1 MARRSADKPLFGT
14 GRSRPS
20 FFDRLGLGRRQ
31 AHPTSPSKAF
41 SRLATPMRIARLRSD
56 AAVLE
61 STSIRWPPSAQL
73 WRALAYAA
81 MALAVLLVGLPMYW
95 MLLGAFKTNQEIF
108 TSPPTWIPLAP
119 TLDNFPAAWRQAPF
133 GHFYVNSL
141 IYTLVSGSAKLLQA
155 IFCAYA
161 FAFLRFPRKNLVF
174 LLLLMALMI
183 PDEFTVLPNFLTL
196 ANFGWTDT
204 YQGLLLPGFVS
215 AFGTF
220 LLRQHFLS
228 LPREVLDA
236 ARVDGAGHL
245 RGLWSVVLP
254 MSRPVLATLVLL
266 TVVQRWNDYL
276 WPLIITNST
285 EMRPLSVGIALLF
298 QKETGTLWGVVMAGT
313 LYVVLPVLILFL
325 LVQRHIVEGIAAGAV
340 KG

>member
-1 MARRSADKPLFGT
+1 MRVARPLPSDT
-14 GRSRPS
+14 GVLHSTAVRWSGPAQIW
-20 FFDRLGLGRRQ
+20 RL
-31 AHPTSPSKAF
+31 
-41 SRLATPMRIARLRSD
+41 
-56 AAVLE
+56 
-61 STSIRWPPSAQL
+61 
-73 WRALAYAA
+73 LAYAT
-81 MALAVLLVGLPMYW
+81 MAVAVVLVGLPMYW
-95 MLLGAFKTNQEIF
+95 MLLAAFKTNQEIF
-108 TSPPTWIPLAP
+108 TNPPTWIPLAP

-141 IYTLVSGSAKLLQA
+141 IYTVVSGSAKLLQA
-155 IFCAYA
+155 VFCAYA
-161 FAFLRFPRKNLVF
+161 FAFLSFPRKNVVF

-196 ANFGWTDT
+196 ANVGWTDT

-228 LPREVLDA
+228 LPHEVLDA

-245 RGLWSVVLP
+245 RTLWSVVLP

-266 TVVQRWNDYL
+266 TAVQRWNDYL

-285 EMRPLSVGIALLF
+285 EMRTLSVGIALLF

>member
-1 MARRSADKPLFGT
+1 MRVAQPLRTGT
-14 GRSRPS
+14 GVLQSTALRWQRP
-20 FFDRLGLGRRQ
+20 DQVWRVLGYMTM
-31 AHPTSPSKAF
+31 A
-41 SRLATPMRIARLRSD
+41 IA
-56 AAVLE
+56 V
-61 STSIRWPPSAQL
+61 
-73 WRALAYAA
+73 
-81 MALAVLLVGLPMYW
+81 VLVGLPMYW
-95 MLLGAFKTNQEIF
+95 MLIAAFKTNQEIF

-119 TLDNFPAAWRQAPF
+119 TLDNFPAAWQQAPF

-141 IYTLVSGSAKLLQA
+141 IYTLVSGTAKILQA
-155 IFCAYA
+155 VFSGYA
-161 FAFLRFPRKNLVF
+161 FAFLRFPRKNVVF

-196 ANFGWTDT
+196 ALVGWTNT

-245 RGLWSVVLP
+245 RTLFSVVLP

-266 TVVQRWNDYL
+266 TAVQRWNDYL

-285 EMRPLSVGIALLF
+285 EMRTLSVGIALLF
-298 QKETGTLWGVVMAGT
+298 QKESGTVWGLVMAGT
-313 LYVVLPVLILFL
+313 LYVVLPVLVLFL

>member
-1 MARRSADKPLFGT
+1 MRVAQPLQSGSSVLQPTALGWQRSGQAW
-14 GRSRPS
+14 RM
-20 FFDRLGLGRRQ
+20 LGYL
-31 AHPTSPSKAF
+31 
-41 SRLATPMRIARLRSD
+41 MM
-56 AAVLE
+56 
-61 STSIRWPPSAQL
+61 
-73 WRALAYAA
+73 A
-81 MALAVLLVGLPMYW
+81 MAVVLVGMPLYW
-95 MLLGAFKTNQEIF
+95 MFIAAFKTNQEIF
-108 TSPPTWIPLAP
+108 TSPPSWIPLAP
-119 TLDNFPAAWRQAPF
+119 TLSNFPAAWQQAPF
-133 GHFYVNSL
+133 GYFYVNSL
-141 IYTLVSGSAKLLQA
+141 IYTIVSGSAKILQA
-155 IFCAYA
+155 VFSAYA

-196 ANFGWTDT
+196 ALVGWTNT

-245 RGLWSVVLP
+245 RTLFSVVLP

-266 TVVQRWNDYL
+266 TAVARWNEYL
-276 WPLIITNST
+276 WPLIITNSAN
-285 EMRPLSVGIALLF
+285 MRTLSVGIALLF
-298 QKETGTLWGVVMAGT
+298 QKESGTVWGLVMAGT
-313 LYVVLPVLILFL
+313 LYVVLPILVLFL

>member
-1 MARRSADKPLFGT
+1 
-14 GRSRPS
+14 
-20 FFDRLGLGRRQ
+20 
-31 AHPTSPSKAF
+31 
-41 SRLATPMRIARLRSD
+41 MRIAEPVRRES
-56 AAVLE
+56 AVLHPAAARWTG
-61 STSIRWPPSAQL
+61 STQM
-73 WRALAYAA
+73 WRVLAYAT
-81 MALAVLLVGLPMYW
+81 MAVAVVLVGLPMYW
-95 MLLGAFKTNQEIF
+95 MLLAAFKTNQEIF
-108 TSPPTWIPLAP
+108 TNPPTWIPLTP

-133 GHFYVNSL
+133 GNFYINSL
-141 IYTLVSGSAKLLQA
+141 IYTIVSGSAKVLQA
-155 IFCAYA
+155 VLCGYA
-161 FAFLRFPRKNLVF
+161 FAFLSFPRKNAVF

-196 ANFGWTDT
+196 ANVGWTNT

-245 RGLWSVVLP
+245 RTLWSVVLP

-276 WPLIITNST
+276 WPLIVTNST
-285 EMRPLSVGIALLF
+285 EMRTLSVGIALLF

>member
-1 MARRSADKPLFGT
+1 MTDATLDRPEFVPLAST
-14 GRSRPS
+14 W
-20 FFDRLGLGRRQ
+20 
-31 AHPTSPSKAF
+31 
-41 SRLATPMRIARLRSD
+41 LRD
-56 AAVLE
+56 PRVAILK
-61 STSIRWPPSAQL
+61 
-73 WRALAYAA
+73 ALAYAA
-81 MALAVLLVGLPMYW
+81 MAVAVILVGLPMYW
-95 MLLGAFKTNQEIF
+95 MLIAAFKTNQEIF
-108 TSPPTWIPLAP
+108 TAPPTWIPLAP
-119 TLDNFPAAWRQAPF
+119 TLDNFPAAWQQAPF
-133 GHFYVNSL
+133 GNFYINS
-141 IYTLVSGSAKLLQA
+141 IVYTVVGGSAKVLQA
-155 IFCAYA
+155 VFSAYA
-161 FAFLRFPRKNLVF
+161 FAFLPFPRKNLIF

-183 PDEFTVLPNFLTL
+183 PEEFTVLPNFLTL
-196 ANFGWTDT
+196 ANFGWVNT

-220 LLRQHFLS
+220 LLRQHFLG

-236 ARVDGAGHL
+236 ARVDGANHI
-245 RGLWSVVLP
+245 RTLWNVVLP

-276 WPLIITNST
+276 WPLIITNSI

-313 LYVVLPVLILFL
+313 LFVVLPVLILFL

>member
-1 MARRSADKPLFGT
+1 MRVAQPLRTGSGALQSTWLGWHAPRNPWRVLGYATMAVS
-14 GRSRPS
+14 
-20 FFDRLGLGRRQ
+20 
-31 AHPTSPSKAF
+31 
-41 SRLATPMRIARLRSD
+41 
-56 AAVLE
+56 V
-61 STSIRWPPSAQL
+61 
-73 WRALAYAA
+73 
-81 MALAVLLVGLPMYW
+81 VLVGLPMYW
-95 MLLGAFKTNQEIF
+95 MFIAAFKTNQEIF

-119 TLDNFPAAWRQAPF
+119 TLDNFPAAWKQAPF

-141 IYTLVSGSAKLLQA
+141 IYTLVSGSAKILQA
-155 IFCAYA
+155 VFSAYA
-161 FAFLRFPRKNLVF
+161 FAFLRFPRKNAVF
-174 LLLLMALMI
+174 VLLLMALMI

-196 ANFGWTDT
+196 ALVGWTNT

-245 RGLWSVVLP
+245 RTLLSVVLP
-254 MSRPVLATLVLL
+254 MSRPVLATLILL
-266 TVVQRWNDYL
+266 TAVQRWNDFL

-285 EMRPLSVGIALLF
+285 EMRTLSVGIALLF

-313 LYVVLPVLILFL
+313 LYVVMPVLVLFL
-325 LVQRHIVEGIAAGAV
+325 IVQRHIVEGIAAGAV

>member
-1 MARRSADKPLFGT
+1 MRLAQPFPTRTAVLQPASVRW
-14 GRSRPS
+14 SRPGLTW
-20 FFDRLGLGRRQ
+20 RVLGYL
-31 AHPTSPSKAF
+31 
-41 SRLATPMRIARLRSD
+41 L
-56 AAVLE
+56 
-61 STSIRWPPSAQL
+61 
-73 WRALAYAA
+73 
-81 MALAVLLVGLPMYW
+81 MALSVVLVGLPMYW
-95 MLLGAFKTNQEIF
+95 MFIAAFKTNQEIF
-108 TSPPTWIPLAP
+108 TSPPSWIPLAP

-133 GHFYVNSL
+133 GNFYINSL
-141 IYTLVSGSAKLLQA
+141 IYTLVSGSAKILQA
-155 IFCAYA
+155 VFSAYA
-161 FAFLRFPRKNLVF
+161 FAFLRFPRKNVIF

-196 ANFGWTDT
+196 ALVGWVNT

-228 LPREVLDA
+228 LPREVLEA

-245 RGLWSVVLP
+245 RTLFNVVLP

-266 TVVQRWNDYL
+266 TVVSRWNDYL

-285 EMRPLSVGIALLF
+285 EMRTLSVGIALLF

-313 LYVVLPVLILFL
+313 LFVVLPVLILFL
-325 LVQRHIVEGIAAGAV
+325 AVQRHIVEGIAAGAV

>member
-1 MARRSADKPLFGT
+1 
-14 GRSRPS
+14 
-20 FFDRLGLGRRQ
+20 
-31 AHPTSPSKAF
+31 
-41 SRLATPMRIARLRSD
+41 MRIAQPVSTRGAVSLSGINLR
-56 AAVLE
+56 A
-61 STSIRWPPSAQL
+61 STLALRG
-73 WRALAYAA
+73 LAYLA
-81 MALAVLLVGLPMYW
+81 MALAVIIVGIPMYW
-95 MLLGAFKTNQEIF
+95 MLLAAFKTNQEIF
-108 TSPPTWIPLAP
+108 TAPPTWIPLAP
-119 TLDNFPAAWRQAPF
+119 TLANFPAAWNQAPF
-133 GHFYVNSL
+133 GHFYVNSF
-141 IYTLVSGSAKLLQA
+141 IYTLVSGSGKILQA
-155 IFCAYA
+155 IFSAYA

-196 ANFGWTDT
+196 ANFGWTNT

-236 ARVDGAGHL
+236 ARVDGAGHM
-245 RGLWSVVLP
+245 RTLWNIVLP

-266 TVVQRWNDYL
+266 TAVQRWNDYL
-276 WPLIITNST
+276 WPLIITNT
-285 EMRPLSVGIALLF
+285 AEMRTLSVGIALLF
-298 QKETGTLWGVVMAGT
+298 AKETGTQWGMVMAGT

-325 LVQRHIVEGIAAGAV
+325 FVQRHIVEGIAAGAV

>member
-1 MARRSADKPLFGT
+1 MLARFALRV
-14 GRSRPS
+14 
-20 FFDRLGLGRRQ
+20 
-31 AHPTSPSKAF
+31 
-41 SRLATPMRIARLRSD
+41 AR
-56 AAVLE
+56 
-61 STSIRWPPSAQL
+61 PPSAETPPEVGSRPPRRENPRSPVQAEL
-73 WRALAYAA
+73 RGAKRRTFVALGY
-81 MALAVLLVGLPMYW
+81 LAIAVAVILVGLPMYW
-95 MLLGAFKTNQEIF
+95 MLLAAFKTNQEIF
-108 TSPPTWIPLAP
+108 TAPPTWIPLAP

-133 GHFYVNSL
+133 GNFYVNST
-141 IYTLVSGSAKLLQA
+141 IYTLAGGSAKLLQA
-155 IFCAYA
+155 IFSAYA
-161 FAFLRFPRKNLVF
+161 FAFLPFPRKNLVF

-183 PDEFTVLPNFLTL
+183 PEEFTVLPNFLTL
-196 ANFGWTDT
+196 ANFGWNNT

-236 ARVDGAGHL
+236 ARVDGAGHI
-245 RGLWSVVLP
+245 RTLWNVVLP
-254 MSRPVLATLVLL
+254 MSRPVVATLILL
-266 TVVQRWNDYL
+266 TAVQRWNDFL

-313 LYVVLPVLILFL
+313 LYVVLPVLVLFL
-325 LVQRHIVEGIAAGAV
+325 LVQRHIVQGIAAGAV

>member
-1 MARRSADKPLFGT
+1 MRVAQPLPGDT
-14 GRSRPS
+14 GVLHS
-20 FFDRLGLGRRQ
+20 
-31 AHPTSPSKAF
+31 
-41 SRLATPMRIARLRSD
+41 
-56 AAVLE
+56 AAV
-61 STSIRWPPSAQL
+61 RWIGPAQI
-73 WRALAYAA
+73 WRLLAYAT
-81 MALAVLLVGLPMYW
+81 MAVAVVLVGLPMYW
-95 MLLGAFKTNQEIF
+95 MLLAAFKTNQEIF
-108 TSPPTWIPLAP
+108 TNPPTWIPLAP

-161 FAFLRFPRKNLVF
+161 FAFLSFPRKNVVF

-196 ANFGWTDT
+196 ANVGWTDT

-245 RGLWSVVLP
+245 RTLWSVVLP

-266 TVVQRWNDYL
+266 TAVQRWNDYL

-285 EMRPLSVGIALLF
+285 EMRTLSVGIALLF

-325 LVQRHIVEGIAAGAV
+325 VVQRHIVEGIAAGAV

>member
-1 MARRSADKPLFGT
+1 MSDTTLD
-14 GRSRPS
+14 RP
-20 FFDRLGLGRRQ
+20 
-31 AHPTSPSKAF
+31 A
-41 SRLATPMRIARLRSD
+41 LA
-56 AAVLE
+56 
-61 STSIRWPPSAQL
+61 PSAVWL
-73 WRALAYAA
+73 HDPRGIALRTLGYAT
-81 MALAVLLVGLPMYW
+81 MAVAVILVGLPLYW
-95 MLLGAFKTNQEIF
+95 MLIAALKTNQEIF

-133 GHFYVNSL
+133 ANFYVNS
-141 IYTLVSGSAKLLQA
+141 IVYTVVSGGVKVLQA
-155 IFCAYA
+155 VFSAYA
-161 FAFLRFPRKNLVF
+161 FAFLPFPRKNLVF

-183 PDEFTVLPNFLTL
+183 PEEFTVLPNFLTL
-196 ANFGWTDT
+196 ANVGWTNT
-204 YQGLLLPGFVS
+204 YQGLLIPGFVS

-236 ARVDGAGHL
+236 ARVDGANHL
-245 RGLWSVVLP
+245 RTLWDVVVP
-254 MSRPVLATLVLL
+254 MSRPVIATLVLL
-266 TVVQRWNDYL
+266 TAVSRWNDYL

-298 QKETGTLWGVVMAGT
+298 QKETGTQWGVVMAGT
-313 LYVVLPVLILFL
+313 LFVVLPVLILFL

>member
-1 MARRSADKPLFGT
+1 MRVAQPARTGT
-14 GRSRPS
+14 GMLP
-20 FFDRLGLGRRQ
+20 
-31 AHPTSPSKAF
+31 ATS
-41 SRLATPMRIARLRSD
+41 L
-56 AAVLE
+56 
-61 STSIRWPPSAQL
+61 RWPGSGYTGRML
-73 WRALAYAA
+73 GYAT
-81 MALAVLLVGLPMYW
+81 MALAVVLVGLPMYW
-95 MLLGAFKTNQEIF
+95 MFIAAFKTNQEIF

-133 GHFYVNSL
+133 GNFYVNSL
-141 IYTLVSGSAKLLQA
+141 IYTLVSGSAKIVQA
-155 IFCAYA
+155 VFSAYA
-161 FAFLRFPRKNLVF
+161 FAFLSFPRKNLVF
-174 LLLLMALMI
+174 VLLLMALMI

-196 ANFGWTDT
+196 ALVGWTNT

-245 RGLWSVVLP
+245 RTLFNVVLP

-266 TVVQRWNDYL
+266 TAVSRWNDYL

-285 EMRPLSVGIALLF
+285 EMRTLSVGIALLF

-313 LYVVLPVLILFL
+313 LYVVLPVLVLFL
-325 LVQRHIVEGIAAGAV
+325 IVQRHIVEGIAAGAV

>member
-1 MARRSADKPLFGT
+1 MG
-14 GRSRPS
+14 
-20 FFDRLGLGRRQ
+20 
-31 AHPTSPSKAF
+31 
-41 SRLATPMRIARLRSD
+41 
-56 AAVLE
+56 V
-61 STSIRWPPSAQL
+61 
-73 WRALAYAA
+73 AA
-81 MALAVLLVGLPMYW
+81 MLVGLPMYW
-95 MLLGAFKTNQEIF
+95 MLIAAFKTNQEIF

-133 GHFYVNSL
+133 GNFYVNTL
-141 IYTLVSGSAKLLQA
+141 VYTVVSGSAKILQA
-155 IFCAYA
+155 VFSAYA
-161 FAFLRFPRKNLVF
+161 FAFLSFPRKNLVF

-196 ANFGWTDT
+196 ALVGWTNT

-245 RGLWSVVLP
+245 RTLFSVVLP

-266 TVVQRWNDYL
+266 TVVSRWNDYL
-276 WPLIITNST
+276 WPLIITNTT
-285 EMRPLSVGIALLF
+285 EMRTLSVGIALLF

-313 LYVVLPVLILFL
+313 LYVVLPVLVLFL
-325 LVQRHIVEGIAAGAV
+325 VLQRHIVEGIAAGAV